1 MISATYRELASRYPD
16 RRYQVGRACAAAG
29 YAALYAE
36 LDLLPDV
43 SIAEE
48 AREGPAESKPIFE
61 AIMSQP
67 TNLYNPSSFS
77 NKHKRYANI
86 TEDWN
91 IDDRTSPA
99 REVIL
104 TDDEIAL
111 LYSPLP
117 PDLPTLNKD
126 LLILKAAYTGNIDRY
141 ARLRRPRMIK
151 TEYHCLI
158 RGIYHSITFAKW
170 FGTQPLALDGPDAR
184 GIRTAINAR
193 FVMCNDLTTVL
204 KAPDTELPYLVWYPH
219 SPKRASL
226 KELAVKRPEMMHQV
240 ARTCIAINY
249 PDVWGTLNVRPD
261 RL

>member
-1 MISATYRELASRYPD
+1 MVRATLEYKQHHHAS
-16 RRYQVGRACAAAG
+16 
-29 YAALYAE
+29 
-36 LDLLPDV
+36 
-43 SIAEE
+43 
-48 AREGPAESKPIFE
+48 
-61 AIMSQP
+61 
-67 TNLYNPSSFS
+67 LYNPSSFS